1 MSTTKSREAIS
12 EFELAVTQEVKAWM
26 GRRGVSARQLA
37 AAIGLSNSPM
47 SKRLRGDTA
56 FTINDLGLIA
66 SYFGITLEQLLGEV
80 ARKRLI
86 GVGDAESPTSEEVGL
101 RVRTAAAGAGS
112 SAVRPVGLEPTTQ
125 GLKVPCSTN

>member
-1 MSTTKSREAIS
+1 M
-12 EFELAVTQEVKAWM
+12 TQEVKAWM

-112 SAVRPVGLEPTTQ
+112 SAVRPVGL
-125 GLKVPCSTN
+125 